1 MVIEDLQ
8 CYFAFEYLDA
18 FAAFVDSK
26 DDKIWD
32 LQCWKMMT
40 EAADNNLLIAR
51 NGRQR
56 QEEEHLITDPILRFY
71 VAAVV
76 YRMVPPTRDILT
88 QCSVAL

>member
-32 LQCWKMMT
+32 IQCWKMAT

-56 QEEEHLITDPILRFY
+56 QEDRGTFDNRSNFEVLCGGCCL
-71 VAAVV
+71 
-76 YRMVPPTRDILT
+76 
-88 QCSVAL
+88 